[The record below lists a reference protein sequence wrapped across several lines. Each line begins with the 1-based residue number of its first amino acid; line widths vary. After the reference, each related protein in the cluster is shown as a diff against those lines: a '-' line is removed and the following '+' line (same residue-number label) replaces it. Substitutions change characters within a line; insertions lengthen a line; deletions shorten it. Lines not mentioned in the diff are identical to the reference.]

1 MTSPAPYART
11 AYIGPVIFLVLG
23 LIMGRNYDTGEQFL
37 LAGILCAMTFVM
49 AWLMN
54 RPARLRRRLSWR
66 VTHLVKRAQ
75 LLED

>member
-1 MTSPAPYART
+1 
-11 AYIGPVIFLVLG
+11 
-23 LIMGRNYDTGEQFL
+23 MGRNYDTGEQFL
-37 LAGILCAMTFVM
+37 LAGILFAMTFVM

-75 LLED
+75 FLED